1 MKKKVL
7 VTATNYSRLCAGA
20 KALLEKEGF
29 EVIENTFG
37 RPLSFEELKDR
48 VEDICGVVA
57 GVDTWNEEVFKHAK
71 NLKVIGRFGIGVDNI
86 DLEAAKKYGIKVMN
100 ARAINSDS
108 VAECTVGLILAVMRN
123 LINLDKSTRAGKWE
137 RFVGNTI
144 RGKKVGLVGF
154 GAIAQYTAKL
164 LAAFEADIYA
174 YDVYPDF
181 NAAKKLGVTMTDLD
195 TIIRQSDIITLH
207 VPCTPE
213 TTKLFGE
220 KEFDLMKD
228 SAVIVNVA
236 RGPVIDEK
244 ALYSAL
250 KSRKISGA
258 GIDVYEVEPT
268 TAGNPLFEL
277 DNVVCLPHSA
287 AETYE
292 TYEAV
297 GLATAQAIL
306 DVMNGREP
314 INWLNK

>member
-37 RPLSFEELKDR
+37 RPMTFEELKDK
-48 VEDICGVVA
+48 VGDVYGVVA
-57 GVDTWNEEVFKHAK
+57 GVDTWNEDVFKLAS

-108 VAECTVGLILAVMRN
+108 VAECTIGLILAVLRN
-123 LINLDKSTRAGKWE
+123 LVNLDKSTRAGKWE
-137 RFVGNTI
+137 RYVGYTI
-144 RGKKVGLVGF
+144 RGKKIGLVGF

-164 LAAFEADIYA
+164 LGAFETEIFA
-174 YDVYPDF
+174 YDVYP
-181 NAAKKLGVTMTDLD
+181 NHAAAKKLGVTMTDLD
-195 TIIRQSDIITLH
+195 TIIKQSDIITLH

-213 TTKLFGE
+213 TTKLFSK
-220 KEFDLMKD
+220 KEFEMMKA
-228 SAVIVNVA
+228 SAVIINVA
-236 RGPVIDEK
+236 RGPVIDEN
-244 ALYSAL
+244 ALYDAL
-250 KSRKISGA
+250 KTHKIAGA
-258 GIDVYEVEPT
+258 GIDVYEVEP
-268 TAGNPLFEL
+268 AAAANPLFEL

-297 GLATAQAIL
+297 GMATAQAIL
-306 DVMNGREP
+306 DVMNGRDP